1 MARIIAVNLER
12 GYAVRD
18 DLRTVPILHLYDAE
32 GDETEDPAEAVAFTA
47 GTRNQRWTEMLAPF
61 VKVTVH

>member
-18 DLRTVPILHLYDAE
+18 DLATVPILILYDSDGAE
-32 GDETEDPAEAVAFTA
+32 TDDPAEAVAFTA
-47 GTRNQRWTEMLAPF
+47 GNALQRFTEMLAPF
-61 VKVTVH
+61 VRVTVH

>member
-1 MARIIAVNLER
+1 MARIIAVNLDQ

-18 DLRTVPILHLYDAE
+18 DLATVPILALFDAE
-32 GDETEDPAEAVAFTA
+32 GDETTDPAEAVAFTA